1 MPLFAFVCRD
11 CEKTSEILIRSEET
25 PVCPQCGS
33 RHMEKQMSH
42 FAPMRGAE
50 STPAPMPAC
59 AGCSNAGGG
68 CPYKG

>member
-11 CEKTSEILIRSEET
+11 CEKASEILVRADES

-33 RHMEKQMSH
+33 KHMEKQLSH

-50 STPAPMPAC
+50 SGPPPAPAC
-59 AGCSNAGGG
+59 AGCAGGG
-68 CPYKG
+68 QGCPYRS